1 MELIVES
8 GLIIREQEKRKA
20 YSELHGIISMQAMAP
35 TVNYDNENSD
45 DITFDILKDLFILLI
60 CCLSITN
67 CVFIAEI
74 LYNFLFNRKYGA
86 STTRPYRVD
95 ITRRPL

>member
-1 MELIVES
+1 MEFIVES
-8 GLIIREQEKRKA
+8 GFIIRERERGKA
-20 YSELHGIISMQAMAP
+20 YRKLHGIINMQAMAL

-60 CCLSITN
+60 FCLSITN

-74 LYNFLFNRKYGA
+74 LYNFLLNRKYGA
-86 STTRPYRVD
+86 STARPYRVD